1 MVVAV
6 PIPYLQPPA
15 IIVNEALD
23 RLGQSDKVIGD
34 VTDGSKVA
42 EAARRNY
49 GQVLRQMHRASHWN
63 FARKRSELTLL
74 GDATGNSEPPVSSVV
89 ECPWTYAYAWPIDA
103 VQGRWLPWNPTN
115 AQPISSTG
123 VPLTTGVSAAGLYW
137 SQPGR
142 FLISSSLEYP
152 VEVGNVPWDQQPDLQ
167 RTFGVGPIN
176 RQIILTDCCNA
187 HFVYTRF
194 VTVIE
199 EWDPMF
205 REAMVVAMALVLAPV
220 AIDDPKERL
229 AQRNL
234 LIPILKNTLAEAR
247 LASGNEA
254 GWPQS
259 TDAATF
265 WIVGRN
271 GPYAGGGLGG
281 YPVTGGTVG
290 LYLPWDQFSLGGNVF

>member
-1 MVVAV
+1 MVLQT

-15 IIVNEALD
+15 VIVNEALD
-23 RLGQSDKVIGD
+23 RLGQSDKIIGD
-34 VTDGSKVA
+34 ITDGSKVA
-42 EAARRNY
+42 EASRRNY

-63 FARKRSELTLL
+63 FARKHSELTLL
-74 GDATGNSEPPVSSVV
+74 GDATGNSPLPVSPIV
-89 ECPWTYAYAWPIDA
+89 ESPWTYAYAWPIDA

-115 AQPISSTG
+115 AQPLSSTG
-123 VPLTTGVSAAGLYW
+123 VPLTTGVSTTGLYW
-137 SQPGR
+137 AQPGR
-142 FLISSSLEYP
+142 FLISSSAEYP
-152 VEVGNVPWDQQPDLQ
+152 VEVGSNPWAQQPDLQ

-205 REAMVVAMALVLAPV
+205 REAMVVAMALILAPV
-220 AIDDPKERL
+220 AIDDPKERIT
-229 AQRNL
+229 QRNL

-254 GWPQS
+254 GYPQS
-259 TDAATF
+259 TDHLPA
-265 WIVGRN
+265 WITARN
-271 GPYAGGGLGG
+271 SGYYGWGAGAYTSLGG
-281 YPVTGGTVG
+281 TLG
-290 LYLPWDQFSLGGNVF
+290 LYLPWEGFSLGGNVF